1 MAENYEKSV
10 YNQLMDVMA
19 RLDKVEHD
27 LSEEKIEHRDDVDR
41 LNRKINDLEA
51 ENNLLADDNERLKS
65 IINNDSS
72 NTSLPPSTDQ
82 KTGKKDK
89 PDKPANTFNGRE
101 KTSKKTG
108 AQKGHKGSTLTKE
121 AIEAK
126 IKDGT
131 CRHKIKKIGN
141 SSSGSYVTK
150 YVVDLDIQPIVTE
163 IRIYADKKGHFS
175 IPPEYR
181 SDVTYGSE
189 LKSLIVALYSEGVMS
204 NDRIA
209 DFLNAASKNGLSIS
223 AGTVYE
229 CCKKF
234 SKLSEP
240 SIGHLE
246 AELLNSGQV
255 ATDATTV
262 TVDGKQ
268 NYIRNFSIDTTVTYH
283 AMKSK
288 SISALKKLDFLGHFT
303 GILLHDHETALYHF
317 GTDHAEC
324 NVHLVRYLRK
334 NTEDTKHTWSDQMIA
349 LLCRVNEER
358 NALKAR
364 GELHFSESEIGAYEK
379 EYDDLIARGRS
390 ENKTTTHKYA
400 KKGETTL
407 LNRLVKYK
415 HNHLLF
421 LHNFAVLFD
430 DNISERDLRKAKNRQ
445 KMAGGFRKD
454 SGHEMY
460 CKILT
465 MVETLKRR
473 NMGIIQNIKLIFE
486 GTPAIF

>member
-1 MAENYEKSV
+1 MAANYEKNI

-19 RLDKVEHD
+19 RLDKVENN
-27 LSEEKIEHRDDVDR
+27 LSEEKTEHKDDVDR
-41 LNRKINDLEA
+41 LNRRINGLEA
-51 ENNLLADDNERLKS
+51 ENTLLANDNERLKS

-89 PDKPANTFNGRE
+89 TDKPANTFNGRE
-101 KTSKKTG
+101 KSNKKAG

-121 AIEAK
+121 EIEAK
-126 IKDGT
+126 IKDGK
-131 CRHKIKKIGN
+131 CRHKIKKIGD
-141 SSSGSYVTK
+141 SSTESYATK
-150 YVVDLDIQPIVTE
+150 YVVDLDIQLLITE

-209 DFLNAASKNGLSIS
+209 AFLNAASKDGLSVS

-229 CCKKF
+229 CCKRF
-234 SKLSEP
+234 SKQSEA
-240 SIGHLE
+240 SIKHLE
-246 AELLNSGQV
+246 TELLNS
-255 ATDATTV
+255 
-262 TVDGKQ
+262 
-268 NYIRNFSIDTTVTYH
+268 S
-283 AMKSK
+283 
-288 SISALKKLDFLGHFT
+288 
-303 GILLHDHETALYHF
+303 
-317 GTDHAEC
+317 
-324 NVHLVRYLRK
+324 NVHLIRYLRK
-334 NTEDTKHTWSDQMIA
+334 NTEDTKHTWSNQLIV
-349 LLCRVNEER
+349 LLCKANKER
-358 NALKAR
+358 SDLKAR
-364 GELHFSESEIGAYEK
+364 GVFRFSESEISACES
-379 EYDDLIARGRS
+379 EYDELIALGRS
-390 ENKTTTHKYA
+390 ENKTTAHKYA
-400 KKGETTL
+400 KKEETTL

-415 HNHLLF
+415 RNHLLF

-473 NMGIIQNIKLIFE
+473 NMGLIQNIKLIFE